1 MSEWVSERGKGHS
14 THLKSNSSNL
24 WYSIFR
30 TELHCNQALK
40 NFAIFW
46 FLRIVRVYI
55 FKQKTTLELAE
66 VTRQASSS
74 AISWRGAALSRTQ
87 NSFTASTIQRL
98 TWVSPWKYFK
108 QVLLGIEWH
117 FLYPFFCFRTSRIL
131 IGETTRQRNSQTS
144 FRFNFQMKE
153 HRYKRTLPSHSRPWY
168 TGSQPRSDLSSVDR
182 TTE

>member
-14 THLKSNSSNL
+14 THLKSNSSHL
-24 WYSIFR
+24 WYSIFK

-117 FLYPFFCFRTSRIL
+117 FLYPFFFVSGHPEFLLGRLQDKGIVKQVSDSIFRWKSIAISEL
-131 IGETTRQRNSQTS
+131 FPHIPA
-144 FRFNFQMKE
+144 
-153 HRYKRTLPSHSRPWY
+153 HDTLAHSLGP
-168 TGSQPRSDLSSVDR
+168 TCLV
-182 TTE
+182 